1 MTDNNIHF
9 HSQTDFVLN
18 KEVERR
24 KWIISA
30 IKEEEKQV
38 GNINIIFCDDKD
50 LLEKNKTFLKHDT
63 LTDII
68 TFDYSELNTISGDIF
83 ISVERVLD
91 NSKDF
96 NVTFEQEL
104 NRVIIHGNLHLLG
117 YKDKTEEEQITMSKK
132 EDYYLL
138 KIN

>member
-1 MTDNNIHF
+1 MTDNNIYF
-9 HSQTDFVLN
+9 HSQTDFVLD
-18 KEVERR
+18 KEVKRR
-24 KWIISA
+24 EWIISA
-30 IKEEEKQV
+30 IKEEGKEI
-38 GNINIIFCDDKD
+38 GEINIIFCDDKD
-50 LLEKNKTFLKHDT
+50 LLEKNKKFLKHDT

-68 TFDYSELNTISGDIF
+68 TFDYSDLNTISGDIF

-104 NRVIIHGNLHLLG
+104 NRVLIHGNLHLLG
-117 YKDKTEEEQITMSKK
+117 YRDKAEEEQIMMSKK

-138 KIN
+138 KIS

>member
-9 HSQTDFVLN
+9 HSLTDFILDTED
-18 KEVERR
+18 KKRD
-24 KWIISA
+24 WIISS
-30 IKEEEKQV
+30 IIEEGKELGE
-38 GNINIIFCDDKD
+38 INIIFCDDKI
-50 LLEKNKTFLKHDT
+50 LLEKNNTYLNHDT

-91 NSKDF
+91 NSNDF

-104 NRVIIHGNLHLLG
+104 NRVIIHGHLHLMG
-117 YKDKTEEEQITMSKK
+117 YKDKAEEDQVTMKNK
-132 EDYYLL
+132 ENYYLS
-138 KIN
+138 KII

>member
-50 LLEKNKTFLKHDT
+50 LLKKNKTFLKHDT

>member
-9 HSQTDFVLN
+9 HSLTDFILDTED
-18 KEVERR
+18 KKRD
-24 KWIISA
+24 WIISS
-30 IKEEEKQV
+30 IIEEGKELGE
-38 GNINIIFCDDKD
+38 INIIFCDDKI
-50 LLEKNKTFLKHDT
+50 LLEKNNTYLNHDT

-91 NSKDF
+91 NSNDF

-104 NRVIIHGNLHLLG
+104 NRVIIHGHLHLMG
-117 YKDKTEEEQITMSKK
+117 YKDKAEEDQVTMRNK
-132 EDYYLL
+132 EDYYLS
-138 KIN
+138 KIS

>member
-1 MTDNNIHF
+1 MTSNNIYF
-9 HSQTDFVLN
+9 HNQTDFDFDN
-18 KEVERR
+18 KESRR
-24 KWIISA
+24 EWIENTIR
-30 IKEEEKQV
+30 EEGKQL
-38 GNINIIFCDDKD
+38 GEINIIFCDDNS
-50 LLEKNKTFLKHDT
+50 LLEKNKTYLNHNT

-83 ISVERVLD
+83 ISIERVLE

-96 NVTFEQEL
+96 KVTFDHEL
-104 NRVIIHGNLHLLG
+104 NRVIIHGHLHLVG
-117 YKDKTEEEQITMSKK
+117 YKDKTEEEQRVMREK

>member
-1 MTDNNIHF
+1 MTDNNIYF
-9 HSQTDFVLN
+9 HSQTDFVLD
-18 KEVERR
+18 KEVKRR
-24 KWIISA
+24 EWIISA
-30 IKEEEKQV
+30 IREEGKEIGE
-38 GNINIIFCDDKD
+38 INIIFCDDKD
-50 LLEKNKTFLKHDT
+50 LLEKNKKFLKHDT

-68 TFDYSELNTISGDIF
+68 TFDYSDLNTISGDIF

-104 NRVIIHGNLHLLG
+104 NRVLIHGNLHLLG
-117 YKDKTEEEQITMSKK
+117 YRDKAEEEQIMMSKK

-138 KIN
+138 KIS

>member
-9 HSQTDFVLN
+9 HSLTDFILDTED
-18 KEVERR
+18 KKRD
-24 KWIISA
+24 WIISS
-30 IKEEEKQV
+30 IIEEGKELGE
-38 GNINIIFCDDKD
+38 INIIFCDDKI
-50 LLEKNKTFLKHDT
+50 LLEKNNTYLNHDT

-91 NSKDF
+91 NSNDF

-104 NRVIIHGNLHLLG
+104 NRVIIHGHLHLMG
-117 YKDKTEEEQITMSKK
+117 YKDKAEEDQVTMKNK
-132 EDYYLL
+132 ENYYLS
-138 KIN
+138 KIS

>member
-50 LLEKNKTFLKHDT
+50 LLKKNKTFLKHDT

-138 KIN
+138 KIS

>member
-9 HSQTDFVLN
+9 HSQTDFVFN

-38 GNINIIFCDDKD
+38 GSINIIFCDDKD

-138 KIN
+138 KIS